1 MGREPRGIKADE
13 AYSYKKLEAMA
24 SGFRKHLGLESTER
38 LIGLDLYDNLPNT
51 VVGGIPFKVEC
62 GVDHL
67 DGVEAEASYDAE
79 RKRYQVLL
87 TPETYD
93 LLESGNPHGTW
104 VIVHEYAHVALHG
117 RLLQRLAKME
127 LSRKA
132 ALYKGTPV
140 PHPFYM
146 DTEWQTDSFTAA
158 ALMPAAGIAHFE
170 EKPIKVC
177 GQALSL
183 VRCVTTTFG
192 TSQEAAQYRI
202 DTFKRRRG
210 ELLNA

>member
-13 AYSYKKLEAMA
+13 AFSYSKLERLA
-24 SGFRKHLGLESTER
+24 SGFRKHLGLEPTTR
-38 LIGLDLYDNLPNT
+38 LAGLELYDNLPNT
-51 VVGGIPFKVEC
+51 VVNGVPYKVEC
-62 GVDHL
+62 SVDHL
-67 DGVEAEASYDAE
+67 NGVEAEASFNAE
-79 RKRYQVLL
+79 RGRYQLLL
-87 TPETYD
+87 TPETYE

-104 VIVHEYAHVALHG
+104 VMVHEYAHVALHG

-132 ALYKGTPV
+132 ALYKGSPV

-170 EKPIKVC
+170 ENPIRVF

-183 VRCVTTTFG
+183 VRCVTTRFG

-202 DTFKRRRG
+202 DTFKRRRE
-210 ELLNA
+210 ELLSA